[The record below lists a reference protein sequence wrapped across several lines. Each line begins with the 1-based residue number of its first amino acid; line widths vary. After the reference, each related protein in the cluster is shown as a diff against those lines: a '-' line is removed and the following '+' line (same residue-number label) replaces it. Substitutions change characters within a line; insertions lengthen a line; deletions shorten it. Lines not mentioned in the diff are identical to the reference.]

1 MKIKSLLGKQK
12 WSVSELQQTT
22 QTCTVQYC
30 SCQSHVGIWNMV
42 IASEELNVWFYLI
55 LINLNLHVI
64 LINFKLHLINCD

>member
-12 WSVSELQQTT
+12 WSFSELQQTT
-22 QTCTVQYC
+22 QTCTAQYC
-30 SCQSHVGIWNMV
+30 SYQSHVGIWNMV